1 MQANKNRWLIA
12 ASAIAIHLSIGS
24 VYAYSV
30 YQNPL
35 NESLGWDIGAV
46 TFAFTTAIF
55 FLGMSAAFLG
65 KFVERNGPS
74 KSAMISAVLFGT
86 GTLGAGFGIQMESLP
101 LFVLFY
107 GVIGGVG
114 LGIGYI
120 SPVSTLVKW
129 FPDRRGLATGMAV
142 LGFGAGSLIT
152 SPVAEWLMGMISIPA
167 TFYTLGAAYLIL
179 MFAGASYIAPPPAGW
194 EPANMKKQEQKKE
207 EKKKKKDTQG
217 DLAQLNARESL
228 KTFRFY
234 LLWGM
239 MFINISAGIMLLA
252 VASNMTQAITGAG
265 SAAAATIVGIMGFF
279 NGFGRIG
286 WASASDYIGRTNTYI
301 IFFVL
306 QLGAFI
312 LLPFTTNE
320 ILFAILLF
328 IIMTCYGGGF
338 ACLPAYIGD
347 LFGTKQLGAIHGY
360 TLTAWA
366 MAGVFGPMA
375 VSAIVG
381 ATADYTGAF
390 VLFIFLLAIALVMA
404 ILMHLNIKRIRKQ
417 QSATSESTT

>member
-1 MQANKNRWLIA
+1 MQAHRNRWLIA
-12 ASAIAIHLSIGS
+12 VSAIAIHLSIGS

-35 NESLGWDIGAV
+35 NESLGWDIGLV

-55 FLGMSAAFLG
+55 FLGMTAAFMG

-74 KSAMISAVLFGT
+74 RSSLIAAILFGT
-86 GTLGAGFGIQMESLP
+86 GTLGAGLGVQLESFP
-101 LFVLFY
+101 MFVLFY
-107 GVIGGVG
+107 GVIGGFG

-120 SPVSTLVKW
+120 SPVATLVRW

-167 TFYTLGAAYLIL
+167 TFYTLGVAYLIL
-179 MFAGASYIAPPPAGW
+179 MIAGSSYISPPPKGW
-194 EPANMKKQEQKKE
+194 EPANMQKVREKRKE
-207 EKKKKKDTQG
+207 KEKKTKVKQG
-217 DLAQLNARESL
+217 DLAQLEARESL

-252 VASNMTQAITGAG
+252 VASNMTQAITGVG
-265 SAAAATIVGIMGFF
+265 SATAATIVGVMGFF
-279 NGFGRIG
+279 NGLGRIG
-286 WASASDYIGRTNTYI
+286 WAGASDYIGRTNTYI

-306 QLGAFI
+306 QLIAFI
-312 LLPFTTNE
+312 LLPLTTNVV
-320 ILFAILLF
+320 IFAILLY

-366 MAGVFGPMA
+366 MAGVFGPTA
-375 VSAIVG
+375 VSTIVELTDDF
-381 ATADYTGAF
+381 TAAF
-390 VLFIFLLAIALVMA
+390 VLFIFLLALALLMA
-404 ILMHLNIKRIRKQ
+404 ILMHFNIKKIRRQ
-417 QSATSESTT
+417 QEEPS

>member
-1 MQANKNRWLIA
+1 M
-12 ASAIAIHLSIGS
+12 SIGS

-35 NESLGWDIGAV
+35 NESVGWEISAV
-46 TFAFTTAIF
+46 TLAFTTAIF
-55 FLGMSAAFLG
+55 FLGMSAAFMG
-65 KFVERNGPS
+65 KFVERNGP
-74 KSAMISAVLFGT
+74 KRSAMISAILFGI
-86 GTLGAGFGIQMESLP
+86 GTLGSGLSVQVDSFP
-101 LFVLFY
+101 LFVVFY
-107 GVIGGVG
+107 GVIGGIG

-152 SPVAEWLMGMISIPA
+152 SPVADWLMGTLTIPA
-167 TFYTLGAAYLIL
+167 TFYILGAAYLIL
-179 MFAGASYIAPPPAGW
+179 MFSGASYLAPPPEGW
-194 EPANMKKQEQKKE
+194 QPANMRGHEQEGKKQ
-207 EKKKKKDTQG
+207 KKKTKQE
-217 DLAQLNARESL
+217 DLAQLNAREAL
-228 KTFRFY
+228 KTLRFY

-252 VASNMTQAITGAG
+252 VASNMTQTITGAS
-265 SAAAATIVGIMGFF
+265 SATAATIVGIMGFF

-286 WASASDYIGRTNTYI
+286 WAGASDYIGRTNTYM
-301 IFFVL
+301 IFFAL

-312 LLPFTTNE
+312 LLPLTTNI
-320 ILFAILLF
+320 ILFSILLY

-366 MAGVFGPMA
+366 MAGIAGPTA
-375 VSAIVG
+375 VSVTFELTNNF
-381 ATADYTGAF
+381 TAAF
-390 VLFIFLLAIALVMA
+390 VLFIFLLTVALMIS
-404 ILMHLNIKRIRKQ
+404 ILMHFNIKRIRN
-417 QSATSESTT
+417 QSQTVPAQGAETASG